1 MIGQPIPAII
11 YLGSQVSQ
19 EPPTGSYPVHSVVGK
34 KRLAFTETWAI
45 HSWSQGLFNM
55 GKTLAERILSQKSG
69 TDVGAGDIVI
79 AQVDLVF
86 VQDGT
91 GPLAVRQFEASGFEK
106 VANPQRTALFL
117 DHAAPSPARQLSNDH
132 TLLRSFS
139 IKTGALLFEV
149 GEGVCHQIV
158 AESLA
163 NPGEVILG
171 ADSHTTTAGGL
182 GAFATGMG
190 STDIAMAM
198 ALGKTWLRVP
208 ESFQIALEGYFG
220 KGVYAKD
227 LILHLIGLIGADG
240 ATYKA
245 LEFYGDTVNSMSI
258 SDRLTIANMAIEA
271 GGKAGLFPSDNTSRE
286 YLIAQGR
293 GDKYMPLQADYDAIY
308 ERTIEV
314 DAAALEPMVS
324 VPHTVDNTALA
335 RDLKGTKVQ
344 QAFIGTC
351 TNGRLEDMALAA
363 SILKGRKRHANTRLI
378 IAPAST
384 EVLQASI
391 QAGHIQTLLE
401 AGALIDPP
409 GCAAC
414 VGIHQGVLGDGES
427 CISTANRN
435 FHGRMGNPDSFIYL
449 ASPATAAASAITGEI
464 TDPREFL

>member
-1 MIGQPIPAII
+1 
-11 YLGSQVSQ
+11 
-19 EPPTGSYPVHSVVGK
+19 
-34 KRLAFTETWAI
+34 
-45 HSWSQGLFNM
+45 M

-69 TDVGAGDIVI
+69 TDAGAGDIVI

-86 VQDGT
+86 MQDGT
-91 GPLAVRQFEASGFEK
+91 GPLAVRQFEASSFDL

-158 AESLA
+158 AEYLA

-208 ESFQIALEGYFG
+208 ESFQIALVGNFG
-220 KGVYAKD
+220 RGVYAKD

-245 LEFYGDTVNSMSI
+245 LEFHGDTVNSMSI

-271 GGKAGLFPSDNTSRE
+271 GGKAGLFPSDDTSRE
-286 YLIAQGR
+286 YLVARGR
-293 GDKYMPLQADYDAIY
+293 GDKYMPLQADHDAIY

-314 DAAALEPMVS
+314 DAAALEPTVS
-324 VPHTVDNTALA
+324 IPHTVDNTALA

-378 IAPAST
+378 IAPASR